1 MNSGVV
7 ALVFANLCVAAIGGA
22 LLVATGFVDKR
33 RSTWPRLGAAYLVG
47 IAVVVIPVMYLALAG
62 VAVGWTSLSL
72 VAACLG
78 VVAWLRLR
86 GAGAP
91 APEEVARS
99 GARQVWPARIGAV
112 VITLVAVAT
121 LLQFGR
127 AIAIRPLLESD
138 GWAVWALKARVL
150 FETSD
155 AAETLRLPW
164 YGPPHYPLAM
174 PMLEALGA
182 RSIGRFDGSL
192 IDLQLLGLVI
202 ACIGAIWAATRTYV
216 HSVVAAVTLLAVL
229 AAPQFLGQLWTNYVD
244 VPLAA
249 VMAVAVTVSARWLA
263 GGARERWLL
272 PLIVMSLSLAG
283 LLKNEGLLFAI
294 ACCIALASAA
304 AVLGWR
310 PLRASLLAGAA
321 FAAVVL
327 PWRVYAAVHDLR
339 TADYQ
344 LSNVF
349 DLSYLAE
356 QSHRVRPAASELL
369 SEITDS
375 GRWGPLWIVIVLGI
389 AAGLLGN
396 RRLPALFA
404 GIWVT
409 LAFAGLLLTY
419 WISVLPLENDLS
431 NSSYRTVA
439 TIVIAGTA
447 VVPVLLGEAWRRESA
462 VVTAPVRVGESVSDR
477 RTR

>member
-1 MNSGVV
+1 MNSGVL
-7 ALVFANLCVAAIGGA
+7 ALVFANLCMAAIGGA
-22 LLVATGFVDKR
+22 LLVVAGFVDKR

-47 IAVVVIPVMYLALAG
+47 IAAVVIPAMYLGLAG
-62 VAVGWTSLSL
+62 VAIGWTSLSL

-86 GAGAP
+86 AATAPTPEGVAGSRQMRP
-91 APEEVARS
+91 A
-99 GARQVWPARIGAV
+99 QIGAAV
-112 VITLVAVAT
+112 LTLAAVAT
-121 LLQFGR
+121 LLHFGR
-127 AIAIRPLLESD
+127 AIAVRPLLESD

-150 FETSD
+150 FETPD
-155 AAETLRLPW
+155 AAAETLRLPW

-174 PMLEALGA
+174 PILEALGA
-182 RSIGRFDGSL
+182 RSIGRFDGAL

-202 ACIGAIWAATRTYV
+202 ACVGAIWATTRTYV
-216 HSVVAAVTLLAVL
+216 HSTVAAATLLAVL

-244 VPLAA
+244 VPLAT
-249 VMAVAVTVSARWLA
+249 VMAVAVASSARWLA
-263 GGARERWLL
+263 GGARETWFL
-272 PLIVMSLSLAG
+272 PVVVGSLSLAG

-310 PLRASLLAGAA
+310 PLRASLLAGAS

-327 PWRVYAAVHDLR
+327 PWRIYAAVHDLR

-344 LSNVF
+344 LSNLLDV
-349 DLSYLAE
+349 SYLAE

-404 GIWVT
+404 GIWVA
-409 LAFAGLLLTY
+409 LAFGGLLLTY

-447 VVPVLLGEAWRRESA
+447 VVPVLLGDAWRPQSA
-462 VVTAPVRVGESVSDR
+462 VDTPPVRVGESVSDR